1 MKNHTIPAWLKHPTF
16 IWTAVTVTLFILLPW
31 LIVTLIHSDAAMAAC
46 ILLFYAIDPVYA
58 IAAGMFAGKDPRH
71 LWFLPFLIPALF
83 VAGTWLC
90 FDPGETA
97 FVTYA
102 LMYLLLG
109 GTTMFVF
116 LIMTN
121 GRRKS

>member
-1 MKNHTIPAWLKHPTF
+1 MKNQKFSLWLTHPAF
-16 IWTAVTVTLFILLPW
+16 IWTVIAVVLFVGLPW
-31 LIVTLIHSDAAMAAC
+31 LIVTLVHSDAAMAAC
-46 ILLFYAIDPVYA
+46 FLLFFAIDPVFA
-58 IAAGMFAGKDPRH
+58 IAAGMFAGKDPRR
-71 LWFLPFLIPALF
+71 LWFLPILTPLLFL
-83 VAGTWLC
+83 AGTWLC

-97 FVTYA
+97 FVSYA

-121 GRRKS
+121 GRRK

>member
-1 MKNHTIPAWLKHPTF
+1 MKNQKFPLRLTHPAF
-16 IWTAVTVTLFILLPW
+16 IWTAIAVVLFVGLPW

-46 ILLFYAIDPVYA
+46 FLLFFAIDPVFA
-58 IAAGMFAGKDPRH
+58 IAAGMFAGKDPRR
-71 LWFLPFLIPALF
+71 LWFLPILIPLLF
-83 VAGTWLC
+83 LAGTWLC

-102 LMYLLLG
+102 LMYALLG

-121 GRRKS
+121 GRRK